1 MPELPEVEVLVR
13 HLAAVLPGRRIHA
26 VTVRRARSV
35 SPSRPRDLAAALKGA
50 VVTGVSRRAKY
61 LIFNLKQ
68 RGRLFELVGHLGMTG
83 RMYLQS
89 KRFEIPPHAV
99 VAIDLNRDR
108 WVFED
113 PRGFGRLSL
122 ETSRLNSLGPEPLAP
137 DFTVDDLSRGLH
149 GSRQAIKVKLLN
161 QKTVSGIGNIYASE
175 SLHRAGISPRQA
187 ACSLTRRQVTVLH
200 RSIREVLT
208 EAIALGSTVP
218 LDWAGGGRDGLF
230 YYGRPPGASDYY
242 EERLAVYDRAGQPC
256 RRCGAPILQIV
267 QAGRSTF
274 FCPYCQP
281 RRQ

>member
-26 VTVRRARSV
+26 VTVRRPRSV
-35 SPSRPRDLAAALKGA
+35 RPSRPRELAAALRGA
-50 VVTGVSRRAKY
+50 VILGVNRRAKY
-61 LIFNLKQ
+61 LIFKLMK
-68 RGRLFELVGHLGMTG
+68 GGKAFDLLGHLGMTG

-89 KRFEIPPHAV
+89 KRVEIPPHAV

-122 ETSRLNSLGPEPLAP
+122 ETARLNSLGPEPLAQ
-137 DFTVDDLSRGLH
+137 DFTANDLGRGLH
-149 GSRQAIKVKLLN
+149 GSRQAIKVRLMD

-187 ACSLTRRQVTVLH
+187 ARSLTRRQVIRLH

-208 EAIALGSTVP
+208 EAIAFGSTVP
-218 LDWAGGGRDGLF
+218 LDWAGDGRDGLF
-230 YYGRPPGASDYY
+230 YYGRSSGAADYY
-242 EERLAVYDRAGQPC
+242 EERLAVYDRAGQSC
-256 RRCGAPILQIV
+256 RRCGAAI
-267 QAGRSTF
+267 
-274 FCPYCQP
+274 
-281 RRQ
+281 

>member
-1 MPELPEVEVLVR
+1 MVL
-13 HLAAVLPGRRIHA
+13 
-26 VTVRRARSV
+26 
-35 SPSRPRDLAAALKGA
+35 
-50 VVTGVSRRAKY
+50 GVSRRAKY
-61 LIFNLKQ
+61 LIFKLMK
-68 RGRLFELVGHLGMTG
+68 GGKAFDLLGHLGMTG

-89 KRFEIPPHAV
+89 KRVEIPPHAV

-113 PRGFGRLSL
+113 PRGFGRLTL
-122 ETSRLNSLGPEPLAP
+122 ETAPLDSLGPEPLASE
-137 DFTVDDLSRGLH
+137 FTADDLSRRLH
-149 GSRQAIKVKLLN
+149 RSRQAVKIKLLD

-187 ACSLTRRQVTVLH
+187 ARSLTRRQVIRLH

-208 EAIALGSTVP
+208 EAIAFGSTVP
-218 LDWAGGGRDGLF
+218 LDWAGDGRDGLF
-230 YYGRPPGASDYY
+230 YYGRSSGAADYY

-256 RRCGAPILQIV
+256 RRCGAAIRQIV

-274 FCPYCQP
+274 FCPDCQP